1 MLQCQLPMAAA
12 APPRFFLAITR
23 ATSTTISLTPRAAA
37 QNGRSRSR
45 SRRHPK
51 PKSVA
56 FPPPPLR
63 RLVSS
68 SLRRLL
74 PRPRPLTVGWFGLGG
89 SSRRRRRAT
98 PAEELAALALSLA
111 LGDRLAVLADYWN
124 ASGVGQAL
132 GVWAAV
138 SRRGGGR
145 GPRGGL
151 RRLAAL
157 LLGIAFCALVC
168 HLRGASLVDALART
182 AGGRKLARIFL
193 H

>member
-1 MLQCQLPMAAA
+1 MMLSPPTTPHLPLAVTGAASTA
-12 APPRFFLAITR
+12 ISFSPRS
-23 ATSTTISLTPRAAA
+23 ATQHGR
-37 QNGRSRSR
+37 GRSRSR
-45 SRRHPK
+45 RRSKPK
-51 PKSVA
+51 PKTVA

-74 PRPRPLTVGWFGLGG
+74 PRQRPLTALFLGGGGGGGWFGMGG
-89 SSRRRRRAT
+89 RRRRRAT

-111 LGDRLAVLADYWN
+111 LGDKLAVLADYWN
-124 ASGVGQAL
+124 TSGLGQAL

-138 SRRGGGR
+138 WRRRRG
-145 GPRGGL
+145 GGL

-168 HLRGASLVDALART
+168 HLRGAALVDGLART
-182 AGGRKLARIFL
+182 AGGRKLVRIFL

>member
-1 MLQCQLPMAAA
+1 MLQCQLPVPP
-12 APPRFFLAITR
+12 PPRLPLAITR
-23 ATSTTISLTPRAAA
+23 AVSTTVSFTPRAAA
-37 QNGRSRSR
+37 HHGRSRNRRR
-45 SRRHPK
+45 SKPK
-51 PKSVA
+51 PVA

-68 SLRRLL
+68 SLRSLL
-74 PRPRPLTVGWFGLGG
+74 PRPRPLTVLLGGGAAGWFGLGG
-89 SSRRRRRAT
+89 RRRRRAT

-111 LGDRLAVLADYWN
+111 LGDKLAVLDDYWS
-124 ASGVGQAL
+124 ASGLGQAL
-132 GVWAAV
+132 SVWAAV
-138 SRRGGGR
+138 WRRGGGR
-145 GPRGGL
+145 RRGGL

-168 HLRGASLVDALART
+168 HLRGAALVDGLART